1 MFDLLLSDP
10 FVPFT
15 MALALLF
22 GLLALEICLSLLG
35 ATLLGMGADADVDLD
50 IDAPDLGDLDIDF
63 GGADIGDFDLAE
75 PDLDVDVDI
84 DADVD
89 SGLDTT
95 SAGPAAWLGIS
106 KMPVL
111 IWVAA
116 VLMVFGLVGLTLQQ
130 LLIAIIGTPLPA
142 LVIALPAGFAA
153 LWFAR
158 KFGTVFA
165 RILPKTE
172 TTAMSA
178 RHLGRRSGTVT
189 QGTAKRGSPAEV
201 RIVDRHG
208 NMHHLRA
215 EPLKDGDEITAG
227 TEVLVLRHKL
237 NKGYRIVAFGAD
249 S

>member
-1 MFDLLLSDP
+1 M
-10 FVPFT
+10 
-15 MALALLF
+15 
-22 GLLALEICLSLLG
+22 LEICLSLLG
-35 ATLLGMGADADVDLD
+35 ATLLGLGPDADVDLD

-63 GGADIGDFDLAE
+63 GDADIGDFDLAD
-75 PDLDVDVDI
+75 PDLDVDVDV
-84 DADVD
+84 DADVETGID
-89 SGLDTT
+89 AT
-95 SAGPAAWLGIS
+95 SAGPAAWLGIG

-130 LLIAIIGTPLPA
+130 LLLALIGTPLPA
-142 LVIALPAGFAA
+142 MLVALPAGFAA

-158 KFGTVFA
+158 KFGAVFA

-178 RHLGRRSGTVT
+178 RLLGRRSGTVT
-189 QGTAKRGSPAEV
+189 QGTAKRGNPAEV
-201 RIVDRHG
+201 RIIDRHG

-215 EPLKDGDEITAG
+215 EPLKDSDEITAG

-237 NKGYRIVAFGAD
+237 NQGYRIVAFEAD

>member
-22 GLLALEICLSLLG
+22 GLLALEILLSLLG
-35 ATLLGMGADADVDLD
+35 ATLLGLGPDADVDLD
-50 IDAPDLGDLDIDF
+50 IDAPDLGELDIDF
-63 GGADIGDFDLAE
+63 GDADIADFDLAD
-75 PDLDVDVDI
+75 PDLDVDVDADMETGI
-84 DADVD
+84 DTA
-89 SGLDTT
+89 
-95 SAGPAAWLGIS
+95 SAGPAAWLGIG

-116 VLMVFGLVGLTLQQ
+116 VLMIFGLVGLTLQQ
-130 LLIAIIGTPLPA
+130 LLIAVIGIPLPA
-142 LVIALPAGFAA
+142 ILVALPSGIAA

-158 KFGTVFA
+158 QFGASFA
-165 RILPKTE
+165 SILPKTE

-201 RIVDRHG
+201 RIIDRHG
-208 NMHHLRA
+208 NIHHLRA
-215 EPLKDGDEITAG
+215 EPLKDEDEITAG

-237 NKGYRIVAFGAD
+237 NQGYRIVAFGAD
-249 S
+249 G